1 MYNVR
6 MELRR
11 LIPVV
16 LAAVLIAGCSRGIIR
31 PKIEAGIEK
40 ALPEYIGP
48 AKEYHAEADGPSM
61 AMLDGEIEALRI
73 TGRDV
78 QVTPNLVVRDLVVD
92 MKKVK
97 ADPSTRKL
105 QRVGSTTFQA
115 TVTEKAV
122 NDYVKASRPGGTEI
136 RIDLEPGKLTAVA
149 RPTFRG
155 IGAEIRVTGKPQVAG
170 GSKVNF
176 VADKASVSIVPVPA
190 FIVNELLELVNPVLD
205 LNQMKFP
212 VSLTSVT
219 VKKDTVELAGK
230 ATFKP

>member
-1 MYNVR
+1 

-11 LIPVV
+11 LIPVI
-16 LAAVLIAGCSRGIIR
+16 LAATLISGCSRGIIR
-31 PKIEAGIEK
+31 PKIEAGIEN
-40 ALPEYIGP
+40 ALPGYIGP
-48 AKEYHAEADGPSM
+48 AKEYHVEADGPSKP
-61 AMLDGEIEALRI
+61 MLNGEIGALHI

-78 QVTPNLVVRDLVVD
+78 QLTPSLVVRDLVVD

-105 QRVGSTTFQA
+105 QRVGSTIFQA

-122 NDYVKASRPGGTEI
+122 NDYVRASRPNSTEI

-149 RPTFRG
+149 RPTFHG
-155 IGAEIRVTGKPQVAG
+155 IGAEISVTGKPQIAG

-190 FIVNELLELVNPVLD
+190 FIVNELLDLVNPVLD